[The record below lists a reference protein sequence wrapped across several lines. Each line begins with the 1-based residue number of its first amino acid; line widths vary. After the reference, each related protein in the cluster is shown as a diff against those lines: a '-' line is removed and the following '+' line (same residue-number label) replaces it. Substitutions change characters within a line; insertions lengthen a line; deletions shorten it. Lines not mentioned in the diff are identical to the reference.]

1 MKIQNTSLALL
12 AGAALL
18 SASLVGCTVNIGVPP
33 TEDPASQSDASTP
46 FSDQDIMFAQMMIP
60 HHQQAVDMSD
70 LALSNSTNP
79 EILAL
84 AEKIKSEQATE
95 ISQMQSWL
103 DESQSSDHMG
113 HSMED
118 MGMDSMGGMLTEE
131 QLQELGSLTG
141 NAFDVMF
148 LTSMIEHHEGAL
160 QMVKMI
166 SQSQN
171 SEAKALADAIV
182 TTQTAEIE
190 QMKQMLGS
198 LS

>member
-1 MKIQNTSLALL
+1 MKIQNKPLALVV
-12 AGAALL
+12 GAALL
-18 SASLVGCTVNIGVPP
+18 SASLVGCTINIGVPP
-33 TEDPASQSDASTP
+33 QDGSSQSDVTSS
-46 FSDQDIMFAQMMIP
+46 FSNQDIMFAQMMIP

-70 LALSNSTNP
+70 LALSNSSNP
-79 EILAL
+79 EILSL

-95 ISQMQSWL
+95 ITQMESWL
-103 DESQSSDHMG
+103 DESNSTDHMG

-131 QLQELGSLTG
+131 QMQELSSLSG

-148 LTSMIEHHEGAL
+148 LTSMIEHHQGAL

-171 SEAKALADAIV
+171 PEAKALADAIV

-190 QMKQMLGS
+190 QMEQMLGNMS
-198 LS
+198 